1 MQWLELSCLRERERE
16 RDKRKRYRERE
27 RERERERKLMRKSHF
42 QTSASRG
49 DCSGF
54 VNKIKFTNL

>member
-1 MQWLELSCLRERERE
+1 MVRAELSERERERE
-16 RDKRKRYRERE
+16 RERE
-27 RERERERKLMRKSHF
+27 IKERDTERERKLMRKSHF

-54 VNKIKFTNL
+54 VNKMKFTNL

>member
-16 RDKRKRYRERE
+16 REIKERDT
-27 RERERERKLMRKSHF
+27 ERERKLMRKSHF